1 MALCFRVCAALL
13 AVAGVISSTG
23 SVAAQRILDGTPGVQ
38 IQVQT
43 GYGFTGGANY
53 RLLGPGLLPTDTVWV
68 PLFITLSNNSATD
81 INSGRLSVLDSSSPA
96 VNNVQFAPVNFTLDV
111 SLPAGAHKQVEM
123 YVPAQDIGSSQLQ
136 VNLTNGNT
144 TLASQQVSGQL
155 QPGGA
160 LSIGVLS
167 DDTATRTLLHSLT
180 IGATTPSVA
189 QFGASTPLDT
199 LPQALS
205 NFDIIVASNYSSD
218 NLTSGQLAALRSWIQ
233 AGGTFLVAG
242 GPDLLKTVRHL
253 SRDLLPVVPNVA
265 GPTAVDSNVAELAA
279 FGGAVQGGGG
289 PIEYSVA
296 RALPGAQVRLAHNG
310 VPLIVDRQFGRGHL
324 VYSALEPTL
333 APFNRWSAGAAGAFW
348 QQMLGPDLSS
358 ALDTVIQG
366 NNFSGSGFTQA
377 GGSSS
382 IIGDFNQ
389 VIARSLPS
397 LQIYAVLIL
406 LYILIIGPGN
416 FLVLRAMRRPEL
428 TWITLP
434 VLSIFFGLASFAL
447 AYQRNGG
454 DVVTRLDSIIML
466 DPGSPVRQVDSY
478 VGVFV
483 PYPGDYEVSG
493 PQQAIA
499 QSITDNTPAAS
510 GQDTTSQPMRADQGA
525 PFHAWLYGMQMWTM
539 RGLTIHQQVEIPGD
553 VIAHLTVTG
562 SKVGGDITNLTRT
575 TFYDGAI
582 VTANGYSKVIPRL
595 APGQKVHLS
604 AFSLNPA
611 GFSSAPNSGDGP
623 LNNVYP
629 DSSVATGLQASGSDQ
644 QIDSRRYS
652 NILSSLFPSGSL
664 ANPAAPAYFIG
675 WNTEHLV
682 PIDVNGSAPHRQDLN
697 LFIVPL
703 SLELGSGPIKL
714 DPGTLPV
721 SVANSNAP
729 VGAGVNAGITLSQND
744 TADLQLQVPVGSGH
758 LTARTVTVTVNTSTL
773 TAGSGTYQLF
783 NWATHAW
790 RTINLGSGT
799 DVQRNAGALVSPD
812 GRILLRIT
820 ETAGSQNFGNLDQNV
835 GIGLTGEVRP

>member
-310 VPLIVDRQFGRGHL
+310 VPLIVN
-324 VYSALEPTL
+324 SAGDISCI
-333 APFNRWSAGAAGAFW
+333 ARWSPRWPPSIGGRPGLPAH
-348 QQMLGPDLSS
+348 S
-358 ALDTVIQG
+358 G
-366 NNFSGSGFTQA
+366 N
-377 GGSSS
+377 
-382 IIGDFNQ
+382 
-389 VIARSLPS
+389 RC
-397 LQIYAVLIL
+397 
-406 LYILIIGPGN
+406 
-416 FLVLRAMRRPEL
+416 
-428 TWITLP
+428 
-434 VLSIFFGLASFAL
+434 
-447 AYQRNGG
+447 
-454 DVVTRLDSIIML
+454 
-466 DPGSPVRQVDSY
+466 
-478 VGVFV
+478 
-483 PYPGDYEVSG
+483 SG
-493 PQQAIA
+493 PTSQAPWTPSFRETISRA
-499 QSITDNTPAAS
+499 AASLRREVPAAS
-510 GQDTTSQPMRADQGA
+510 S
-525 PFHAWLYGMQMWTM
+525 
-539 RGLTIHQQVEIPGD
+539 
-553 VIAHLTVTG
+553 
-562 SKVGGDITNLTRT
+562 
-575 TFYDGAI
+575 AI
-582 VTANGYSKVIPRL
+582 SIRL
-595 APGQKVHLS
+595 L
-604 AFSLNPA
+604 
-611 GFSSAPNSGDGP
+611 
-623 LNNVYP
+623 
-629 DSSVATGLQASGSDQ
+629 
-644 QIDSRRYS
+644 
-652 NILSSLFPSGSL
+652 
-664 ANPAAPAYFIG
+664 PAACP
-675 WNTEHLV
+675 
-682 PIDVNGSAPHRQDLN
+682 RC
-697 LFIVPL
+697 
-703 SLELGSGPIKL
+703 
-714 DPGTLPV
+714 
-721 SVANSNAP
+721 
-729 VGAGVNAGITLSQND
+729 
-744 TADLQLQVPVGSGH
+744 
-758 LTARTVTVTVNTSTL
+758 RST
-773 TAGSGTYQLF
+773 
-783 NWATHAW
+783 
-790 RTINLGSGT
+790 
-799 DVQRNAGALVSPD
+799 PC
-812 GRILLRIT
+812 
-820 ETAGSQNFGNLDQNV
+820 
-835 GIGLTGEVRP
+835 